1 VGLTVAGLAMMDA
14 KLIAIAQMIED
25 FLGKQNEFTKTP

>member
-1 VGLTVAGLAMMDA
+1 VGLTVAGLAMTDA

-25 FLGKQNEFTKTP
+25 LLGKPNEFTMTP